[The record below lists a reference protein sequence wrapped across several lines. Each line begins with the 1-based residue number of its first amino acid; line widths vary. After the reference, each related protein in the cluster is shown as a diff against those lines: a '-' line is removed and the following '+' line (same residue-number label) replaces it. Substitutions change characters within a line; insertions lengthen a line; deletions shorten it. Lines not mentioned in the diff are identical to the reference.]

1 MEINKLKVNKIFI
14 CYTLIYVYME
24 RRKTG
29 DDVCM
34 TTTIMEEM
42 RIKKNKILLKCFSTQ
57 QMLGRNEHFFAHL

>member
-1 MEINKLKVNKIFI
+1 
-14 CYTLIYVYME
+14 ME

-42 RIKKNKILLKCFSTQ
+42 RIKKNKIFLLKCFSTQ
-57 QMLGRNEHFFAHL
+57 QMLGRNEHFFATLIKILVYKYVLYTTQ